1 MNLKSFSTVQKLALF
16 YGISFFFI
24 VLLGY
29 IPAFNGPDRMLFGL
43 FHIQFI
49 DDALHVASGI
59 WAFYGALRSKA
70 AAIFYF
76 KWFGLYYTAD
86 AFVGFFTGYTI
97 LDLIMLNLGAN
108 AGYSMSHFSHNIAV
122 NLPHFIIGPS
132 ALLIGH
138 ILHKKFDKKS

>member
-1 MNLKSFSTVQKLALF
+1 MQLKSFSTVQKLALI
-16 YGISFFFI
+16 YGLSFFFI

-43 FHIQFI
+43 FHIQLI

-59 WAFYGALRSKA
+59 WALFGAFRSKA
-70 AAIFYF
+70 AALFYF
-76 KWFGLYYTAD
+76 RWFGLYYTAD

-97 LDLIMLNLGAN
+97 LDLLMFNFGAN
-108 AGYSMSHFSHNIAV
+108 AGFSINHFSHNIAV

-132 ALLIGH
+132 ALLIGYK
-138 ILHKKFDKKS
+138 LYKKFESKK

>member
-1 MNLKSFSTVQKLALF
+1 MFKNVSLTQKLAWAYAVGF
-16 YGISFFFI
+16 YTI

-29 IPAFNGPDRMLFGL
+29 IPAFTDENRMLFGL
-43 FHIQFI
+43 FHIQLI
-49 DDALHVASGI
+49 DDALHIASGL
-59 WAFYGALRSKA
+59 WATFAAMRSKA

-97 LDLIMLNLGAN
+97 LDLLLLNFNSN
-108 AGYSMSHFSHNIAV
+108 AGYSISDVAHNTAV

-132 ALLIGH
+132 ALLIGYV
-138 ILHKKFDKKS
+138 ISKKFDKK